1 MVALMKEFFGR
12 GPTQAKTYYHDDLVI
27 CLMRG
32 GYTRAERTLWEG
44 GRGAAVIQQRMDF
57 QELMRERFAAV
68 IESATGRQVV
78 GFMSGNQQDPDIM
91 CEVFVLTGTDLVEE
105 RPNARSRPPSSAEA
119 LDCTLTGSDVRVGGP
134 PSVEVRIAR
143 PNRAEWSG
151 VVLEW

>member
-1 MVALMKEFFGR
+1 
-12 GPTQAKTYYHDDLVI
+12 
-27 CLMRG
+27 
-32 GYTRAERTLWEG
+32 
-44 GRGAAVIQQRMDF
+44 VIQQRMDF
-57 QELMRERFAAV
+57 QELMRERFSAV

-134 PSVEVRIAR
+134 PSVSSDR
-143 PNRAEWSG
+143 PPEQS
-151 VVLEW
+151 